1 MLSIGRCTVWI
12 LLLCSTPFLSGST
25 FRKNKDS
32 AIQWVS
38 MQEAIQLSKKN
49 KKKIFIDVYT
59 DWCGWCKKMDAA
71 TFSDPSIAAYVNKHF
86 YAVKFDAEG
95 KEDIQFKGQ
104 TFKFVAQGSRGYH
117 EFAAALMNNK
127 MSYPTTVY
135 LDEEMNMLSPVPG
148 YLDKPTFSMIIKYYG
163 ENHYKKTPWE
173 TFQQEFK
180 GL

>member
-1 MLSIGRCTVWI
+1 
-12 LLLCSTPFLSGST
+12 
-25 FRKNKDS
+25 
-32 AIQWVS
+32 
-38 MQEAIQLSKKN
+38 
-49 KKKIFIDVYT
+49 
-59 DWCGWCKKMDAA
+59 
-71 TFSDPSIAAYVNKHF
+71 
-86 YAVKFDAEG
+86 
-95 KEDIQFKGQ
+95 
-104 TFKFVAQGSRGYH
+104 
-117 EFAAALMNNK
+117 MNNK